1 MRTGLSKRVFGAVG
15 ALLLS
20 LGLISVS
27 LTAYLRIS
35 QGRGAEPFQNVYGQ
49 IETWAS
55 ASGGAIGGLLLLL
68 GGLCIARWQFWRR
81 SRQEGIS
88 TKEIHKELK
97 RNL

>member
-1 MRTGLSKRVFGAVG
+1 MRTGLGKRVFGAVG
-15 ALLLS
+15 ALLLF
-20 LGLISVS
+20 LGLMSVS
-27 LTAYLRIS
+27 LTLYLRINE
-35 QGRGAEPFQNVYGQ
+35 GRGAEPFQDAYGQ

-55 ASGGAIGGLLLLL
+55 ASGAAIGGTLILL
-68 GGLCIARWQFWRR
+68 GGLCIAQWQLWRR